1 MEFSEL
7 WIAARVEVYG
17 IYSEE
22 RQVADRE
29 FLTRTELFENILTGS
44 GVE

>member
-7 WIAARVEVYG
+7 WIAARVEVYR

-29 FLTRTELFENILTGS
+29 SLTWTELFKNILTGS
-44 GVE
+44 GME